1 MSTLSDDIRRIR
13 ALDVLVIAEECPF
26 CEAVLENID
35 SIRIRNLRIVNL
47 EKATEEVIRNIE
59 SPVTPMIVHFEGG
72 REKHRAVGL
81 NEILAYRPNTD
92 TADEADTVSKTQ
104 KETQKGD

>member
-1 MSTLSDDIRRIR
+1 MSTLSDDIRRAR

-35 SIRIRNLRIVNL
+35 FIHAHDLLIVNID
-47 EKATEEVIRNIE
+47 KATEEVIRNIE
-59 SPVTPMIVHFEGG
+59 SPAAPMLIHFESG

-81 NEILAYRPNTD
+81 NEILAYRPGTD
-92 TADEADTVSKTQ
+92 AVTKMQKETQ
-104 KETQKGD
+104 KETQKGA